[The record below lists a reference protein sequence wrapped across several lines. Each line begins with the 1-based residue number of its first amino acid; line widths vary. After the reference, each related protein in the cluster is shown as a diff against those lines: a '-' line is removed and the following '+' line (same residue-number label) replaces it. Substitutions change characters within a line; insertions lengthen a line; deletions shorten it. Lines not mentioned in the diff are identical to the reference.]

1 MDDCALCMMDFH
13 GHESNPLM
21 IMGAPDL
28 VVWVCTQGNC
38 CRCIFVLYCVHD
50 HHGMFVSIHIS

>member
-38 CRCIFVLYCVHD
+38 CRCIFMLYCVCNHC
-50 HHGMFVSIHIS
+50 V